1 MKYVYKIMTGLALFA
16 GLASSCKDDDASIP
30 GGIAVDKEEITVGP
44 EGGTE
49 RITVNSY
56 KNWVAG
62 ASRPWIAVSP
72 ANGSGTAEC
81 RLAID
86 STLENTARTSQ
97 IRFALEGQESKLIT
111 VTQFGF
117 GKQIIAKEPDVDIES
132 SAAYNKRLF
141 EAVVSSNVN
150 FLIDKE
156 HIDYSFAEEETMTN
170 EDKAEFGADRTGWIT
185 PPKDTDLKLNLD
197 RKARPRTVKAK
208 FRWEMNTTPYTRI
221 AKIRFVPQNP
231 DEDQLVDDNG
241 NPIEAFILTVTQK
254 AAPKIEDNRSGDSLA
269 IITINEK
276 IQSMMSF
283 DTSENMQ
290 NWDNVTLWEAIDKDV
305 PEGAVG
311 RVRSVKFSL
320 FDLQEGETLPKEIRY
335 LKYLESLDIQSN
347 SNNQIR
353 IVALGEEIC
362 ELKYLKSLSVSAY
375 GMNELPENFIKL
387 GGKADK
393 SYRGLEKL
401 DLSGNNFP
409 SLAAITEVVNEE
421 NFPNLHA
428 LSLVGNRRS
437 DSYSDLSQGRTH
449 NGRELG
455 LYIDISAGAEKE
467 AYLQLL
473 TWDKLRSLRF
483 SYNFIEGTL
492 PTDEEVDT
500 ALERANKPKR
510 YQDDDFSDNKEEY
523 KDKLVGDTC
532 IWLKTSDNE
541 VTFTE
546 TGGTT
551 LQVKGQDVPRVLP
564 KARSFSINLNFL
576 TGPVPKWILFHPYF
590 VEWDPMTLLFNQQE
604 NGKNSAGF
612 KVGFNNV
619 DAVKFNFEYYY
630 GKEKPEGTKVNGVA
644 YPLYY
649 YRYVAGVN

>member
-1 MKYVYKIMTGLALFA
+1 
-16 GLASSCKDDDASIP
+16 
-30 GGIAVDKEEITVGP
+30 
-44 EGGTE
+44 
-49 RITVNSY
+49 
-56 KNWVAG
+56 
-62 ASRPWIAVSP
+62 
-72 ANGSGTAEC
+72 
-81 RLAID
+81 
-86 STLENTARTSQ
+86 
-97 IRFALEGQESKLIT
+97 
-111 VTQFGF
+111 
-117 GKQIIAKEPDVDIES
+117 
-132 SAAYNKRLF
+132 
-141 EAVVSSNVN
+141 
-150 FLIDKE
+150 
-156 HIDYSFAEEETMTN
+156 
-170 EDKAEFGADRTGWIT
+170 
-185 PPKDTDLKLNLD
+185 
-197 RKARPRTVKAK
+197 
-208 FRWEMNTTPYTRI
+208 MNTTPYTRI

-290 NWDNVTLWEAIDKDV
+290 NWDNVTLWEATDKDI

-320 FDLQEGETLPKEIRY
+320 FNLQEGEMLPKEVRY
-335 LKYLESLDIQSN
+335 LKYLESFDIQSN

-467 AYLQLL
+467 AFLQLL

-532 IWLKTSDNE
+532 IWLKTNDNE

-619 DAVKFNFEYYY
+619 DAVKFDFEYYY
-630 GKEKPEGTKVNGVA
+630 GKEKPEDAKVNGVA

>member
-141 EAVVSSNVN
+141 EAVISSNVN

-290 NWDNVTLWEAIDKDV
+290 NWDNVTLWEATDKDI

-320 FDLQEGETLPKEIRY
+320 FNLQEGEMLPKEVRY
-335 LKYLESLDIQSN
+335 LKYLEL
-347 SNNQIR
+347 
-353 IVALGEEIC
+353 
-362 ELKYLKSLSVSAY
+362 
-375 GMNELPENFIKL
+375 
-387 GGKADK
+387 
-393 SYRGLEKL
+393 
-401 DLSGNNFP
+401 
-409 SLAAITEVVNEE
+409 
-421 NFPNLHA
+421 
-428 LSLVGNRRS
+428 
-437 DSYSDLSQGRTH
+437 
-449 NGRELG
+449 
-455 LYIDISAGAEKE
+455 
-467 AYLQLL
+467 
-473 TWDKLRSLRF
+473 
-483 SYNFIEGTL
+483 
-492 PTDEEVDT
+492 
-500 ALERANKPKR
+500 
-510 YQDDDFSDNKEEY
+510 
-523 KDKLVGDTC
+523 
-532 IWLKTSDNE
+532 
-541 VTFTE
+541 
-546 TGGTT
+546 
-551 LQVKGQDVPRVLP
+551 
-564 KARSFSINLNFL
+564 
-576 TGPVPKWILFHPYF
+576 
-590 VEWDPMTLLFNQQE
+590 
-604 NGKNSAGF
+604 
-612 KVGFNNV
+612 
-619 DAVKFNFEYYY
+619 
-630 GKEKPEGTKVNGVA
+630 
-644 YPLYY
+644 
-649 YRYVAGVN
+649 